1 MPHAKHGMKD
11 FETRL
16 VLSGLFLFALN
27 SMCAICAAGCPWHDK
42 GAGYYILKVS
52 VLFVKGLCASVA
64 QRAVQAALQ
73 SVRDSLIETEKRH
86 VGDHQILAE
95 EASEERRQREEAEA
109 ALQAVRDSLIE
120 TERSHVRDQ
129 QVLAEEVSH
138 ERRQCEEAEAAL
150 QAVHGSLIEMEKRHA
165 RDHQIL
171 AEEVSEERRLREEAE
186 AALQAVRD
194 SLIET
199 ERNHVYDHQILA
211 EEVSEERGQCE
222 EAEAQLVDLG
232 LRSESLE
239 LSVHLQQLEQRSL
252 ADAYESLRVL
262 TQCCVCMDAP
272 REALLMP
279 CKHLAMCRSCAVR
292 VIRCPLCRKS
302 IQAVVCTT
310 WA

>member
-1 MPHAKHGMKD
+1 MPRVPCDRHKARVAPLAPCLAWGGS
-11 FETRL
+11 RL
-16 VLSGLFLFALN
+16 GEGEVT
-27 SMCAICAAGCPWHDK
+27 
-42 GAGYYILKVS
+42 
-52 VLFVKGLCASVA
+52 
-64 QRAVQAALQ
+64 QQAALQ

-86 VGDHQILAE
+86 AGDHQILAE
-95 EASEERRQREEAEA
+95 EASEERRQREEAE
-109 ALQAVRDSLIE
+109 
-120 TERSHVRDQ
+120 
-129 QVLAEEVSH
+129 VLAEEVSH

-150 QAVHGSLIEMEKRHA
+150 KAVHGSLIEMEKRHA

-199 ERNHVYDHQILA
+199 ERNHVHDHQILA
-211 EEVSEERGQCE
+211 EEVSEERRQCE